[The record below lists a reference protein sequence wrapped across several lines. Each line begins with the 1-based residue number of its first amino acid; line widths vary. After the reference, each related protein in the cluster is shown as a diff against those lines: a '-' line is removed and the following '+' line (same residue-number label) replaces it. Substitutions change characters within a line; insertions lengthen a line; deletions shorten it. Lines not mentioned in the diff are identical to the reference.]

1 MKTTKPS
8 HSNESGRAAGQ
19 NHPAGEEPG
28 VRSRRSLVYL
38 MIVATAGWALAAFDF
53 NLLVLALNDI
63 AKGLH
68 LSSTLVGSLGMI
80 IYAAMLIFS
89 VVLGYAMDQKGRRW
103 AWMVAL
109 GGAAIF
115 TGLTFFVQN
124 FWELAA
130 VRAIASGFAYA
141 ELAISVTLVNEELP
155 ARNRGL
161 LYSIVQAGWPI
172 GVVLASVVYLSA
184 IHLGWRYLFLFGV
197 PPLIVVVI
205 GRLWIKEPERWLHL
219 KEVREALKAG
229 DDQKV
234 ALLRKRYDVAVGQ
247 AKKTSFAQL
256 FSKDHADVRRQLIVL
271 SLVWFFYGCSYVATN
286 SYILYFLTKYRG
298 FSSDAAADLFLVC
311 AAVGIGFYVFGGWLG
326 EKYTRR
332 TILIVTGAM
341 VAPLALAFSFARV
354 PWEVYL
360 IYFLLYQ
367 ATNGTWSGVAYTY
380 NAESFPTRIRGTA
393 TGFLDAVQIVGF
405 IVGSAVWTA
414 LVSRVDPQIVWIVVA
429 VVFALGQW
437 IIIFGR
443 KIPPNQTLEQ
453 ITI

>member
-1 MKTTKPS
+1 
-8 HSNESGRAAGQ
+8 
-19 NHPAGEEPG
+19 
-28 VRSRRSLVYL
+28 
-38 MIVATAGWALAAFDF
+38 
-53 NLLVLALNDI
+53 
-63 AKGLH
+63 
-68 LSSTLVGSLGMI
+68 
-80 IYAAMLIFS
+80 
-89 VVLGYAMDQKGRRW
+89 
-103 AWMVAL
+103 
-109 GGAAIF
+109 
-115 TGLTFFVQN
+115 
-124 FWELAA
+124 
-130 VRAIASGFAYA
+130 
-141 ELAISVTLVNEELP
+141 
-155 ARNRGL
+155 
-161 LYSIVQAGWPI
+161 
-172 GVVLASVVYLSA
+172 
-184 IHLGWRYLFLFGV
+184 
-197 PPLIVVVI
+197 
-205 GRLWIKEPERWLHL
+205 
-219 KEVREALKAG
+219 
-229 DDQKV
+229 
-234 ALLRKRYDVAVGQ
+234 
-247 AKKTSFAQL
+247 
-256 FSKDHADVRRQLIVL
+256 
-271 SLVWFFYGCSYVATN
+271 
-286 SYILYFLTKYRG
+286 
-298 FSSDAAADLFLVC
+298 VC